1 MIRVIKMNKYKI
13 ENVNFYQRTIL
24 NMVKLSIVFTTLVAN
39 NYVDRY
45 LANQEA
51 WLKLLIVLSGGL
63 YLIGF

>member
-1 MIRVIKMNKYKI
+1 MNKYKI